1 MAISKRF
8 AQTPFAAGVV
18 GSLPRPL
25 MVKEMLPATPG
36 PESAEAARSP
46 QMDAAVR
53 YAIAVQEQAGLDL
66 VSDGE
71 WRRHAYTHI
80 IADIATGFEAD
91 LRTDPHRWG
100 ISITE
105 PMQVVKP

>member
-1 MAISKRF
+1 
-8 AQTPFAAGVV
+8 
-18 GSLPRPL
+18 
-25 MVKEMLPATPG
+25 MVKDMLPATPG

-46 QMDAAVR
+46 QMDAAVC

-80 IADIATGFEAD
+80 IADVEAVSD
-91 LRTDPHRWG
+91 RVLIIHHGRLLGDGTLAELGQRAGLGDAG
-100 ISITE
+100 LE
-105 PMQVVKP
+105 PIFAHLVSTFGEPA